1 MGQFDAILDR
11 LVQWGQR
18 QKDVQA
24 LLVIG
29 SQARTDA
36 PADAFS
42 DLDLVVCVDDPERY
56 LYQDEWLRPIGDF
69 YLSFLEDTLDGAKER
84 RILFDGAL
92 DVDFVFCTQAAFEA
106 LGQSGQGQGI
116 LARGYRVLVDK
127 MGMSGMLRDSPAG
140 QLACAPLSEAAFVNL
155 AHDFWYHVIW
165 SAKKLLRGELWA
177 AKGCVDSY
185 LKNRLRQAI
194 ECHAQALH
202 GPGYDTWHDG
212 RFLDG
217 WAEPWVVQG
226 LADCYA
232 HYEREDVKAALRA
245 TAALFHWVAV
255 EAADKMGYAYPF
267 RGYRYAMQWL
277 QDNL

>member
-1 MGQFDAILDR
+1 MGQYDAILDR
-11 LVQWGQR
+11 LVQWGQK
-18 QKDVQA
+18 QGDVQA

-29 SQARTDA
+29 SQARTDT

-42 DLDLVVCVDDPERY
+42 DLDLVVCVDDPEIY
-56 LYQDEWLRPIGDF
+56 LYQDDWLRPVGDF
-69 YLSFLEDTLDGAKER
+69 FISFLEDTLDGARER

-92 DVDFVFCTQAAFEA
+92 DVDFVFRTRAAFEA
-106 LGQSGQGQGI
+106 LGQSGQGQSI

-127 MGMSGMLRDSPAG
+127 MGMAEMLRGCSTG
-140 QLACAPLSEAAFVNL
+140 QLACEPLSESAFVNL
-155 AHDFWYHVIW
+155 ANDFWYHVIW
-165 SAKKLLRGELWA
+165 SAKKLLRGELWT

-185 LKNRLRQAI
+185 LKNRLRQVM

-217 WAEPWVVQG
+217 WAEDWVVQG
-226 LADCYA
+226 LSNCYA
-232 HYEREDVKAALRA
+232 HYEQADVKAALRA
-245 TAALFHWVAV
+245 TAALFHQVAL
-255 EAADKMGYAYPF
+255 EAADRMGYAYPHQAY
-267 RGYRYAMQWL
+267 GYAMQWL